1 MVDII
6 HASLTDPELHE
17 PKGISTA
24 TSGSV
29 YIADGLGSGNWR
41 ESHRYI
47 GAYLPF
53 NAASP
58 YSLSVG
64 TTDTIMN
71 PTFAVAEV
79 NGFTGETTPN
89 ARVKYTGVEDI
100 AAQIVFT
107 LSSRQASGT
116 SRHVEFSLWKNGVE
130 IPGSRAIRTISS
142 GSWGSISVFAH
153 VDMQTDDYI
162 EVKLKADATC
172 NVETASAYMSI
183 TGVPK

>member
-1 MVDII
+1 MVDINHSAI
-6 HASLTDPELHE
+6 PDPYIHE

-24 TSGSV
+24 SAGQV
-29 YIADGLGSGNWR
+29 YVSDGLGSGNWR
-41 ESHRYI
+41 ENHRYI
-47 GAYLPF
+47 GAYLAF

-64 TTDTIMN
+64 ITDTIMN

-89 ARVKYTGVEDI
+89 ARVKYTGTETI

-116 SRHVEFSLWKNGVE
+116 SRDVEFSLWKNGVE
-130 IPGSRAIRTISS
+130 IPGSRTIRTISS
-142 GSWGSISVFAH
+142 GSWGSISVFGH
-153 VDMQTDDYI
+153 VELQTDQYI
-162 EVKLKADATC
+162 EVKLKADANC
-172 NVETASAYMSI
+172 DVETASAYMSI